1 MAGITPRGLARRERL
16 LSAAAELVA
25 QRGFHAV
32 GIGDIGAAAGVTGS
46 AIYRHFGSKQEIL
59 VALFDSVLDELLD
72 GARSAARHADGP
84 GATVRALVVWHV
96 DFALRDRSII
106 AVYDQESHNL
116 PEDDRQR
123 FRRKQRAYVELWVEA
138 VAPLRPDLGRP
149 ALTAAVH
156 AIFGLLNSV
165 SDHATRVPDAVLAGL
180 LRDMALDALQL

>member
-1 MAGITPRGLARRERL
+1 VAGITPRGLARRERL

-59 VALFDSVLDELLD
+59 VALFDSVLDDLLD
-72 GARSAARHADGP
+72 GARSAAREADGAE
-84 GATVRALVVWHV
+84 ATMHALVHWHV

-123 FRRKQRAYVELWVEA
+123 FRRKQRAYVELWVDA
-138 VAPLRPDLGRP
+138 VAPLRPDLARP

-156 AIFGLLNSV
+156 ALFGLLNSV
-165 SDHATRVPDAVLAGL
+165 SDHATRVPDSVLAGL
-180 LRDMALDALQL
+180 LCDMALGALRM

>member
-46 AIYRHFGSKQEIL
+46 AIYRHFSSKQEIL
-59 VALFDSVLDELLD
+59 VALFDAVLDDLLD
-72 GARSAARHADGP
+72 GARSAVREADGAE
-84 GATVRALVVWHV
+84 ATVRALVCWHV
-96 DFALRDRSII
+96 DFALRDRSVI

-123 FRRKQRAYVELWVEA
+123 FRRKQRAYVELWVDA
-138 VAPLRPDLGRP
+138 VVPLRPDLSRP

-156 AIFGLLNSV
+156 AVFGLLNSV
-165 SDHATRVPDAVLAGL
+165 SDHATRVPDSVLAAL
-180 LRDMALDALQL
+180 LRDMALGALRM